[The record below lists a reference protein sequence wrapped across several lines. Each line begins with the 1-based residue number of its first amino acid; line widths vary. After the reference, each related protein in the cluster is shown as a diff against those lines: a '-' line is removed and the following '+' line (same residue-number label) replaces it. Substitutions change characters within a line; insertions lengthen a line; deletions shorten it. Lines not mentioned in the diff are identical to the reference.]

1 MTRALK
7 LQKRAARVGFDWP
20 STAEVFDK
28 IDEEI
33 LEIKEEI
40 ENTGSDDALED
51 EVGDLLFVVVN
62 LARHLKVDPDAALRR
77 SNAKFD
83 RRFRHLEARLAAAG
97 KSLEESDLEEMER
110 LWQEAKSL

>member
-20 STAEVFDK
+20 STDEVFVK

-33 LEIKEEI
+33 SEIKEEI
-40 ENTGSDDALED
+40 HSVGSADALED
-51 EVGDLLFVVVN
+51 EIGDLLFVVVN
-62 LARHLKVDPDAALRR
+62 LARHLEVDPDAALRR
-77 SNAKFD
+77 CNAKFEL
-83 RRFRHLEARLAAAG
+83 RFRHLEARIAASG
-97 KSLEESDLEEMER
+97 KSLEECDLEEMER